1 MSDKTSIWAE
11 LKRRNVYRVG
21 LFYLVAAWL
30 VVQAAETVLPLFEVP
45 DGVRRGLILLLAL
58 GLVPA
63 LVFAWIFEL
72 TPDGIKRESEVEVQ
86 PAVREHTAGKL
97 NWATLIAAVLA
108 IGLLI
113 SDRMM
118 PEPAISTPAAT
129 TPAAADTK
137 AVDAGTDAAIAVL
150 PFADMSPDGDQEY
163 FSDGVSEEILNVL
176 AGVKGLDVVS
186 RTSSFQFKRRELGI
200 PAIAEALRA
209 RHIVEGSVRKA
220 GETLRI
226 TAQLIDT
233 QTDSHL
239 WSDTFDRPLTAE
251 NIFAI
256 QDEIATAI
264 VDALV
269 ESLGIEGLGDVAVDA
284 PTDNLTAYDL
294 FLKARALFQ
303 AREALDVADELLTRS
318 LDQDARF
325 AEAWELRAALQ
336 FLMKEYSYADL
347 PDEELERRGIEFAEK
362 ALAIEPESATAIAA
376 LANIR
381 ARAVEDLRAVHNI
394 ADIIRDFNRA
404 LAIEP
409 RNASALNWL
418 GLKLGHVG
426 DIEAALEIFRRCVEY
441 EPFYAPCIENEY
453 DALLALNRHEEA
465 FEHYQAAL
473 KTGLMT
479 SQYVNFSLLARFDQ
493 KTAFMLASN
502 QSLWLSGWR
511 RHEEIYD
518 AYQEPNGDHRALV
531 EDILRFVAEEKNDEL
546 GYLANLLI
554 PIGAHDL
561 LPFPVLFWGDGYAR
575 YRQSPQFKAYIR
587 KSGVHDYWREVA
599 FPPQCRPVGN
609 DDFACD

>member
-1 MSDKTSIWAE
+1 MTDNPSIWTE
-11 LKRRNVYRVG
+11 LKRRNVFRVG
-21 LFYLVAAWL
+21 LLYLVASWL
-30 VVQAAETVLPLFEVP
+30 VVQAAETVLPLFDVP
-45 DGVRRGLILLLAL
+45 DGVLRGLVLLLAL
-58 GLVPA
+58 GFVPA
-63 LVFAWIFEL
+63 LVFAWVFEL
-72 TPDGIKRESEVEVQ
+72 TPDGLKRESAVER
-86 PAVREHTAGKL
+86 PPTAREQAAGKL
-97 NWATLIAAVLA
+97 NWATLVAAVLA

-118 PEPAISTPAAT
+118 SKPPVSPPAAT
-129 TPAAADTK
+129 VPAAAAFDG
-137 AVDAGTDAAIAVL
+137 VTDAAIAVL
-150 PFADMSPDGDQEY
+150 PFADLSPEGDQEY
-163 FSDGVSEEILNVL
+163 FSDGIAEEILNVL

-186 RTSSFQFKRRELGI
+186 RTSSFQFKQRELGI
-200 PAIAEALRA
+200 PAIAEALRV

-220 GETLRI
+220 GATLRI

-239 WSDTFDRPLTAE
+239 WSDTFDRPLTTE

-256 QDEIATAI
+256 QDEIAKAI

-269 ESLGIEGLGDVAVDA
+269 ESLGIEDPGDVAIDT
-284 PTDNLTAYDL
+284 PTNNVTAYDL
-294 FLKARALFQ
+294 YLKARALFQ

-318 LDQDARF
+318 LDQDTGF
-325 AEAWELRAALQ
+325 AKAWELRAALQ
-336 FLMKEYSYADL
+336 FLMKEYGYSDL
-347 PDEELERRGIEFAEK
+347 PHEELERRGVEFAEK

-394 ADIIRDFNRA
+394 ADIIRDFDRA

-426 DIEAALEIFRRCVEY
+426 DIEASLEIFRRCVEY
-441 EPFYAPCIENEY
+441 EPLYAPCVENEY
-453 DALLALNRHEEA
+453 DALLALSRHEEA

-473 KTGLMT
+473 KKGLTT
-479 SQYVNFSLLARFDQ
+479 SQYVNFSLLARFNQ

-502 QSLWLSGWR
+502 LWLPGWQ

-518 AYQEPNGDHRALV
+518 AYRNPDGDHRALV
-531 EDILRFVAEEKNDEL
+531 KDILGFVAEEKDGEL

-554 PIGAHDL
+554 PLGAHDL

-587 KSGVHDYWREVA
+587 KSGVYDYWLEVA
-599 FPPQCRPVGN
+599 FPPQCRRVGTE
-609 DDFACD
+609 DFACD

>member
-1 MSDKTSIWAE
+1 MSNKTSIWTE
-11 LKRRNVYRVG
+11 LRRRNVFRVG
-21 LFYLVAAWL
+21 LFYLAASWL
-30 VVQAAETVLPLFEVP
+30 LVQAAETVLPLFGVP
-45 DGVRRGLILLLAL
+45 DGVLRGLILLLAL
-58 GLVPA
+58 GFVPA
-63 LVFAWIFEL
+63 FVLAWIFEL
-72 TPDGIKRESEVEVQ
+72 TPDGIKRETEVEVQ
-86 PAVREHTAGKL
+86 PAARQQTTGKL
-97 NWATLIAAVLA
+97 NWATLIAVVLA

-118 PEPAISTPAAT
+118 PEQAINPAVVTGPGAAQ
-129 TPAAADTK
+129 AHAAD
-137 AVDAGTDAAIAVL
+137 AVTDAAIAVL

-163 FSDGVSEEILNVL
+163 FSDGIAEEILNVL
-176 AGVKGLDVVS
+176 AGIKGLDVVS
-186 RTSSFQFKRRELGI
+186 RTSSFQFKQRELGI
-200 PAIAEALRA
+200 PAIAEALKV

-220 GETLRI
+220 GQTLRI

-239 WSDTFDRPLTAE
+239 WSDTFDQPLTAE

-256 QDEIATAI
+256 QDEIAKAI

-269 ESLGIEGLGDVAVDA
+269 ESLGIDDPGEVAVDMA
-284 PTDNLTAYDL
+284 TDSLTAYDL

-303 AREALDVADELLTRS
+303 ARQALDVADELLTRS
-318 LDQDARF
+318 LDQDAGF

-336 FLMKEYSYADL
+336 FLMKEYSYSDL
-347 PDEELERRGIEFAEK
+347 PDEELQRRGVEFAEK
-362 ALAIEPESATAIAA
+362 ALAIDPESATAIAS
-376 LANIR
+376 LANMR

-394 ADIIRDFNRA
+394 ANIIRDFNRA

-409 RNASALNWL
+409 RNATALNWL

-426 DIEAALEIFRRCVEY
+426 DLEAALETFRRCVEY
-441 EPFYAPCIENEY
+441 EPLYAPCVENEY

-465 FEHYQAAL
+465 FERYEAAL
-473 KTGLMT
+473 EKGVMTG
-479 SQYVNFSLLARFDQ
+479 QYVNFSLLAYFDR

-502 QSLWLSGWR
+502 LWLSGWR

-518 AYQEPNGDHRALV
+518 AYRHPDGDHRALV
-531 EDILRFVAEEKNDEL
+531 EDILQFVAEEKDGEV
-546 GYLANLLI
+546 GYLGNLLI

-587 KSGVHDYWREVA
+587 KSGVYGYWREVA
-599 FPPQCRPVGN
+599 FPAQCRPVGD
-609 DDFACD
+609 DDFACE

>member
-1 MSDKTSIWAE
+1 MTDNPSIWTE
-11 LKRRNVYRVG
+11 LKRRNVYRVA
-21 LFYLVAAWL
+21 LLYLVASWL
-30 VVQAAETVLPLFEVP
+30 VVQAAETVLPLFDVP
-45 DGVRRGLILLLAL
+45 DGVLRGLVLLLAL
-58 GLVPA
+58 GFVPT
-63 LVFAWIFEL
+63 LVFAWVFEL
-72 TPDGIKRESEVEVQ
+72 TPDGLKRESEVDL
-86 PAVREHTAGKL
+86 PPTAREHAARKL
-97 NWATLIAAVLA
+97 NWTTLIAAVLA

-118 PEPAISTPAAT
+118 PKPAISTPAAT

-163 FSDGVSEEILNVL
+163 FSDGVTEEILNVL
-176 AGVKGLDVVS
+176 VAVKGLDVVS
-186 RTSSFQFKRRELGI
+186 RTSSFQFKHQELGI
-200 PAIAEALRA
+200 PAIADALRV

-226 TAQLIDT
+226 TAQLIDA

-256 QDEIATAI
+256 QDEIAKAI

-269 ESLGIEGLGDVAVDA
+269 ESIGIEDPGDVAIDT
-284 PTDNLTAYDL
+284 PTDSLTAYDL

-303 AREALDVADELLTRS
+303 AREALDVADKLLTRS

-336 FLMKEYSYADL
+336 FLMKEYSYSDL

-362 ALAIEPESATAIAA
+362 ALAIEPQSATAIAA

-381 ARAVEDLRAVHNI
+381 ARAVEDLRAAHNI
-394 ADIIRDFNRA
+394 AGIIRDFNRA

-441 EPFYAPCIENEY
+441 EPLYAPCVENEY

-473 KTGLMT
+473 KNGLMT
-479 SQYVNFSLLARFDQ
+479 SQYVNFSLLAHFDQ

-518 AYQEPNGDHRALV
+518 AYRNPDGDHRALV
-531 EDILRFVAEEKNDEL
+531 KDILRFVAEEKDGEL
-546 GYLANLLI
+546 GNLANLLI
-554 PIGAHDL
+554 PLGAHDL

-587 KSGVHDYWREVA
+587 KSGVYDYWLQVA
-599 FPPQCRPVGN
+599 FPPQCRRVGTE
-609 DDFACD
+609 DFACD

>member
-1 MSDKTSIWAE
+1 MSDKTSIWTE
-11 LKRRNVYRVG
+11 LKRRNVFRVG
-21 LFYLVAAWL
+21 LFYLVASWL
-30 VVQAAETVLPLFEVP
+30 LVQAAETVLPLFGVP
-45 DGVRRGLILLLAL
+45 DGVLRGLVLLLAL
-58 GLVPA
+58 GFVPA
-63 LVFAWIFEL
+63 LVFAWVFEL
-72 TPDGIKRESEVEVQ
+72 TPDGIKRETEVDVP
-86 PAVREHTAGKL
+86 PAARQQTAGKL

-113 SDRMM
+113 ADRMM
-118 PEPAISTPAAT
+118 PVTAIRTPAAT
-129 TPAAADTK
+129 TPAVPDSK
-137 AVDAGTDAAIAVL
+137 EFDAVTDAAIAVL
-150 PFADMSPDGDQEY
+150 PFADMSPGGDQEY
-163 FSDGVSEEILNVL
+163 FSDGIAEEILNVL
-176 AGVKGLDVVS
+176 AGIKGLDVVS
-186 RTSSFQFKRRELGI
+186 RTSSFQFKQRELGI
-200 PAIAEALRA
+200 PAIAEALKV

-233 QTDSHL
+233 ETDSHL
-239 WSDTFDRPLTAE
+239 WSDTFDQPLTAE

-256 QDEIATAI
+256 QDEIAKAI

-269 ESLGIEGLGDVAVDA
+269 ESLGIEDPGDVAVDT
-284 PTDNLTAYDL
+284 PTDNVTAYDL

-318 LDQDARF
+318 LDQDAGF

-336 FLMKEYSYADL
+336 FLMKEYSYSDL

-426 DIEAALEIFRRCVEY
+426 DLGAALETFRRCVEY
-441 EPFYAPCIENEY
+441 EPLYAPCVENEY

-465 FEHYQAAL
+465 FERYEAAL
-473 KTGLMT
+473 EKGVMTG
-479 SQYVNFSLLARFDQ
+479 QYVNFSLLAYFDQ

-502 QSLWLSGWR
+502 LWLSGWR

-518 AYQEPNGDHRALV
+518 AYRHPDGDRRALV
-531 EDILRFVAEEKNDEL
+531 EDILQFVAEEKDGEL
-546 GYLANLLI
+546 GYLGNLLI

-599 FPPQCRPVGN
+599 FPPQCRPVGS